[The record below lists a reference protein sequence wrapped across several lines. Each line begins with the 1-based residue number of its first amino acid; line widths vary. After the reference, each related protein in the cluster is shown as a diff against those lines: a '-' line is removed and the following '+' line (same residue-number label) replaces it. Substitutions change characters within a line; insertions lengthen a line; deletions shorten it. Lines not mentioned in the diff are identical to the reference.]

1 MEAAHH
7 PQLSQRVEL
16 SSVPIF
22 HAIVLGLVQGLAE
35 FLPISS
41 SGHLLLVPWLFG
53 WDDFAGDPAI
63 EKAFDVA
70 LHLGTLVAVIGYF
83 RRDLVIYVREGLRLI
98 VRREKPA
105 NPEGRLAWLLVL
117 SSVPAAAVGAVGEKY
132 IDEKLGT
139 PVLIAVSLIV
149 FGVLLAWADRRAG
162 ARPLDEYTTKDALKV
177 GAAQVL
183 ALNPGTSRSGITMT
197 AARFLGFTR
206 DAAARASFLMAIPVT
221 TGAVAYKLTKLLS
234 DGIPEGL
241 ALPLIVGIIT
251 SGLSGWLAV
260 WGTLKL
266 IRTRSFMPFVIY
278 RVALGTLVLLL
289 IATGVRSN

>member
-1 MEAAHH
+1 MEAANHSQ
-7 PQLSQRVEL
+7 PAQRVEL
-16 SSVPIF
+16 TAVPIF
-22 HAIVLGLVQGLAE
+22 HAIVLGLVQGLSE

-41 SGHLLLVPWLFG
+41 SGHLLLAPWLFG
-53 WDDFAGDPAI
+53 WNDFAGDPQI

-70 LHLGTLVAVIGYF
+70 LHLGTLVAVVGYF
-83 RRDLVIYVREGLRLI
+83 WSDLVVYVREGIRLLAT
-98 VRREKPA
+98 REKPVD
-105 NPEGRLAWLLVL
+105 PQGRLAWLLGL
-117 SSVPAAAVGAVGEKY
+117 SSLPAAAVGAVGEKY

-149 FGVLLAWADRRAG
+149 FGLLLAWADRRAG
-162 ARPLDEYTTKDALKV
+162 TRTIDDYTTKDALKV
-177 GAAQVL
+177 GAAQIL

-197 AARFLGFTR
+197 AARFIGFTR
-206 DAAARASFLMAIPVT
+206 DAAVRASFLMAIPVT
-221 TGAVAYKLTKLLS
+221 AGAVAYKLAKLVR

-289 IATGVRSN
+289 IVTGVRSA